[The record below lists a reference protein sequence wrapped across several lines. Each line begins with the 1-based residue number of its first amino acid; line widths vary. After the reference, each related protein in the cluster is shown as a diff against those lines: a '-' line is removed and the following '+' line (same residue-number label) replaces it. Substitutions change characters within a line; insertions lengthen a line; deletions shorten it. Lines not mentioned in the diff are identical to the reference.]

1 MQEHFIPDVS
11 SAFIFYLKYFG
22 ISTYGCVKAID
33 AEQFDLIDATD
44 FLLSNIHSI
53 I

>member
-1 MQEHFIPDVS
+1 MEEHSIPDVS
-11 SAFIFYLKYFG
+11 CVFIFYLKYFG
-22 ISTYGCVKAID
+22 ISTYGCVKAIY